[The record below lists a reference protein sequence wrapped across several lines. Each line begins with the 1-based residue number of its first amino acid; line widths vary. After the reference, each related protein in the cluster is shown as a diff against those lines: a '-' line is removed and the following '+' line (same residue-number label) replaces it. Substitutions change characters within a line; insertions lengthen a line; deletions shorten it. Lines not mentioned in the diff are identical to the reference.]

1 MEAFGGIGESPSWL
15 EPEIISA
22 DGEHTH
28 EQEAM
33 MNGIEIETASISPD
47 GKDAPAPG
55 TVPHAQPGYPGPDPA
70 VRDYINRQAV
80 QRNNGMSLPHM
91 VQQNP
96 DIPSNNYSYRTT
108 DPYNYYAGDQWSGDA
123 PSMFKYG
130 ITDTLIA
137 VSGAAAGI
145 AADSMVAKY
154 VGQKGYGPLA
164 GVFLFTAGSSM
175 ITLAKRDGWKPAAKV
190 GAGAVLGYL
199 PVVGALAMKRKMNKE
214 TAIALSLIGVVGAV
228 GLTMMKRNQS

>member
-1 MEAFGGIGESPSWL
+1 MEAFGGMGESPAWL
-15 EPEIISA
+15 EPEVISA

-28 EQEAM
+28 EQQAM
-33 MNGIEIETASISPD
+33 MSGVAIESAPISTN
-47 GKDAPAPG
+47 GKDEAAPG

-70 VRDYINRQAV
+70 VRDYVNRQAV
-80 QRNNGMSLPHM
+80 QARNGMSLPHM

-96 DIPSNNYSYRTT
+96 DIPTNNYSYRTT
-108 DPYNYYAGDQWSGDA
+108 NPYNYYAGDQWSGDE

-145 AADSMVAKY
+145 AMDSMVAKKI
-154 VGQKGYGPLA
+154 GMKGYGPLA

-175 ITLAKRDGWKPAAKV
+175 ITLAKRQGWKPAAKV

-199 PVVGALAMKRKMNKE
+199 PVIGAIAMKRKMNKE

-228 GLTMMKRNQS
+228 GITMMKRNQA